1 MCTFSFIA
9 GIMTM
14 KDYKIWNLTHIFC
27 IENSVTRWYNFC
39 IRGTVP
45 QNLKKG
51 VFMTKAKRA
60 YMLKLICVL
69 LIAVFSFSLMSMTN
83 ISVDVD
89 FTSRELK
96 YFTPVTDKRIES
108 YPKITVSISGVTLAE
123 SAYLINDTTYVP
135 MRAAATISGATV
147 TFDDQ
152 TRTAYAKM
160 SGLALSCEDGG
171 YIVYAN
177 ERPLLSK
184 TPAVILSDGR
194 MYLPIR
200 SLAKAL
206 GLAVE
211 WQPPRSVALSGSV
224 KPIAHASSFYNMDD
238 LYWLS
243 RIINAESR
251 GEPLLGQIAVGNV
264 VLNRKA
270 SRDFPN
276 TVYGVIFDKKYGVQ
290 FSPTTDGSIYKTP
303 TYLSTVAAKICLE
316 GVSVSPDVLFF
327 IEPTKA
333 NSAWIVLNREYAFT
347 ISNHYFF
354 Y

>member
-1 MCTFSFIA
+1 
-9 GIMTM
+9 MT
-14 KDYKIWNLTHIFC
+14 
-27 IENSVTRWYNFC
+27 E
-39 IRGTVP
+39 
-45 QNLKKG
+45 
-51 VFMTKAKRA
+51 AKRRSL
-60 YMLKLICVL
+60 LKLIAVALVVVL
-69 LIAVFSFSLMSMTN
+69 SFSLMSMASV
-83 ISVDVD
+83 SVDVD
-89 FTSRELK
+89 FTKRELN
-96 YFTPVTDKRIES
+96 YFLSVKDKRVENH
-108 YPKITVSISGVTLAE
+108 PKISLSIGGTALKE

-135 MRAAATISGATV
+135 MRAAATLAGATV
-147 TFDDQ
+147 TFDDS

-160 SGLALSCEDGG
+160 QGLTLSCEDGG

-177 ERPLLSK
+177 ERPLLTK

-194 MYLPIR
+194 MYLPVR
-200 SLAKAL
+200 SLARAL
-206 GLAVE
+206 SLSVE
-211 WQPPRSVALSGSV
+211 WQPPRSVALSGTV
-224 KPIAHASSFYNMDD
+224 KPLVHANNYYNKDD

-303 TYLSTVAAKICLE
+303 TYLSVTAAKICLE

-333 NSAWIVLNREYAFT
+333 NSAWIVLNRKYAFT
-347 ISNHYFF
+347 VENHYFF

>member
-1 MCTFSFIA
+1 MTIISKKN
-9 GIMTM
+9 IM
-14 KDYKIWNLTHIFC
+14 K
-27 IENSVTRWYNFC
+27 
-39 IRGTVP
+39 
-45 QNLKKG
+45 
-51 VFMTKAKRA
+51 
-60 YMLKLICVL
+60 
-69 LIAVFSFSLMSMTN
+69 LIAVMLILVFSLSLMSMTN
-83 ISVDVD
+83 QAVDVE
-89 FTSRELK
+89 FTKRELN
-96 YFTPVTDKRIES
+96 YFTPISDKRVS
-108 YPKITVSISGVTLAE
+108 AHPKISVSVGGVSLSE

-147 TFDDQ
+147 TFDDK
-152 TRTAYAKM
+152 TRTAYARM
-160 SGLALSCEDGG
+160 SGLELSCSDGG

-177 ERPLLSK
+177 ERPILTK
-184 TPAVILSDGR
+184 TPAIILSDGR
-194 MYLPIR
+194 MYLPVR

-206 GLAVE
+206 GLTVT
-211 WQPPRSVALSGSV
+211 WQPPRSVALSGTV
-224 KPIAHASSFYNMDD
+224 KPLTHARDYYKQDD

-276 TVYGVIFDKKYGVQ
+276 TVYGVIFDRKYGTQ
-290 FSPTTDGSIYKTP
+290 FSPTADGSIYKTP

-316 GVSVSPDVLFF
+316 GISVSPDVLFF

-333 NSAWIVLNREYAFT
+333 NSAWIVKNRKYAFT
-347 ISNHYFF
+347 VSNHYFF

>member
-1 MCTFSFIA
+1 
-9 GIMTM
+9 MT
-14 KDYKIWNLTHIFC
+14 II
-27 IENSVTRWYNFC
+27 S
-39 IRGTVP
+39 
-45 QNLKKG
+45 KKNI
-51 VFMTKAKRA
+51 
-60 YMLKLICVL
+60 LKLIAVM
-69 LIAVFSFSLMSMTN
+69 LILVFSLSLMSMTN
-83 ISVDVD
+83 QAVDVE
-89 FTSRELK
+89 FTKRELH
-96 YFTPVTDKRIES
+96 YFTPIGDKRVS
-108 YPKITVSISGVTLAE
+108 AHPKISVSVGGVPLSE

-147 TFDDQ
+147 TFDDK
-152 TRTAYAKM
+152 TRTAYARM
-160 SGLALSCEDGG
+160 SGLELSCSDGG

-177 ERPLLSK
+177 ERPILTK
-184 TPAVILSDGR
+184 TPAIILSDGR
-194 MYLPIR
+194 MYLPVR

-206 GLAVE
+206 GLTVT
-211 WQPPRSVALSGSV
+211 WQPPRSVALSGTV
-224 KPIAHASSFYNMDD
+224 KPLTHASDYYKQDD

-276 TVYGVIFDKKYGVQ
+276 TVYGVIFDRKYGTQ
-290 FSPTTDGSIYKTP
+290 FSPTADGSIYKTP

-316 GVSVSPDVLFF
+316 GISVSPDVLFF

-333 NSAWIVLNREYAFT
+333 NSAWIVKNRAYAFT
-347 ISNHYFF
+347 VSNHYFF

>member
-1 MCTFSFIA
+1 M
-9 GIMTM
+9 
-14 KDYKIWNLTHIFC
+14 
-27 IENSVTRWYNFC
+27 
-39 IRGTVP
+39 
-45 QNLKKG
+45 
-51 VFMTKAKRA
+51 AKRSKEIITKLVLV
-60 YMLKLICVL
+60 MLVL
-69 LIAVFSFSLMSMTN
+69 AFSLSLMSMTSA
-83 ISVDVD
+83 SVDVD
-89 FTSRELK
+89 FTKRELN
-96 YFTPVTDKRIES
+96 YFTPVSDKR
-108 YPKITVSISGVTLAE
+108 VSAHPRISVSVGGVALTE

-147 TFDDQ
+147 SFDGK
-152 TRTAYAKM
+152 TRTAYARM
-160 SGLALSCEDGG
+160 SGLELSCSDGG

-177 ERPLLSK
+177 ERPILTR
-184 TPAVILSDGR
+184 TPAIILSDGR

-206 GLAVE
+206 GLTVV
-211 WQPPRSVALSGSV
+211 WQPPRSVALTGSV
-224 KPIAHASSFYNMDD
+224 KPLTHARDYYNKDD

-290 FSPTTDGSIYKTP
+290 FSPTADGSIYKTP

-316 GVSVSPDVLFF
+316 GVSVSPDILFF

-333 NSAWIVLNREYAFT
+333 NSAWIVKNRKYAFT
-347 ISNHYFF
+347 VSNHYFF